1 MIFFI
6 KYEADK
12 GEEPV
17 LCDINYVFVKDIKKI
32 SLYQYWQLQTNMQT
46 FASVP
51 PTNPADFVK
60 KLERLLDR
68 LEINIVNKIQKKCRS
83 KKKELI
89 KLKF

>member
-1 MIFFI
+1 MRYKLCFCKRHKENILI
-6 KYEADK
+6 PKLAAAD
-12 GEEPV
+12 E
-17 LCDINYVFVKDIKKI
+17 Y
-32 SLYQYWQLQTNMQT
+32 
-46 FASVP
+46 A
-51 PTNPADFVK
+51 K